1 MLFSDLN
8 GFEIRADLGETVPV
22 EAGEKN
28 QISINTQFWDEESL
42 LSAPKLMVLPGQSAV
57 ISIGKE
63 AYLGDRL
70 YFEGCSARITSWIK
84 EDKISMEGWVFY
96 GSDEIRGEDCFK
108 KRADFALAEH
118 KKRRNSE
125 FSLAGQESFVHDL
138 EMNGMFQLSGVP
150 YISLSFKHGG
160 SFWLKKGEVKNGIR
174 IIHFDGGRQNPHVII
189 EKSGVPV
196 RINLSSLNI
205 KTIPFFQNIP
215 GGGIFFLLEAVPGE
229 AITLPVLGTNGKVIT
244 IEISADIN

>member
-8 GFEIRADLGETVPV
+8 GVEIRADLGETVPV
-22 EAGEKN
+22 GEGKKS
-28 QISINTQFWDEESL
+28 QISITTQFWDEESL

-63 AYLGDRL
+63 ASLGERL
-70 YFEGCSARITSWIK
+70 YFEGCSARFISWIQ

-96 GSDEIRGEDCFK
+96 GSDEIRGEDGFA

-118 KKRRNSE
+118 KKQRNSE
-125 FSLAGQESFVHDL
+125 SSLAGKQSFVHDL

-150 YISLSFKHGG
+150 HISLSFKQGG

-174 IIHFDGGRQNPHVII
+174 IIHYDGGIRNPYAMI
-189 EKSGVPV
+189 EKNGVPA
-196 RINLSSLNI
+196 RINLSSSNI
-205 KTIPFFQNIP
+205 KTVPYYQNIP
-215 GGGIFFLLEAVPGE
+215 GGGIFFLFEAVPGE
-229 AITLPVLGTNGKVIT
+229 AITLPVLGTNGKLIT
-244 IEISADIN
+244 MEICADIH